1 MSLAADWEMNFQVH
15 RKTSQEVMAAV
26 RQGMVR
32 ALDLGLG
39 PKRQNVQNRTGSG
52 NPHQK
57 EEQIVTGKGRQSVH
71 FFARLILRWGQ

>member
-26 RQGMVR
+26 QAGHGE

-39 PKRQNVQNRTGSG
+39 PKRQTVQNRAGSG
-52 NPHQK
+52 NPTK
-57 EEQIVTGKGRQSVH
+57 RSS
-71 FFARLILRWGQ
+71 R